1 MIYCLCALKEKNKQT
16 NKQTNTHFE
25 ILGYFS
31 QQIFFQKQKVAG
43 MNLFVYAEAMWA
55 FASRGCLNLK
65 GRTARGRDRIRYNE
79 LRGKTG
85 HRVGFIRITLT

>member
-1 MIYCLCALKEKNKQT
+1 MKKIILYKNITKPGIFIVYIVYVLWRKKNKQ
-16 NKQTNTHFE
+16 THFE

-55 FASRGCLNLK
+55 FTFTRASRGCLNLK
-65 GRTARGRDRIRYNE
+65 GGNGAWARPY
-79 LRGKTG
+79 
-85 HRVGFIRITLT
+85 